1 MYSVHTVSG
10 FSRYLRSF
18 WALRVILDVP
28 DPYPEKCYPLLR
40 SNKKKFKEHAWVF
53 KSAATFRWRESS
65 KSDLKLTKWRSKI
78 SKWRWRTLCMK
89 KCIIIKKMT
98 LIYSVPSIVPR
109 KCSEIRW
116 NSNIRFL
123 GLYNVQVMSSPFCRF
138 KNFNKKRK
146 YYQRNL
152 QMINPYWNFFQYPVM
167 TGMLQNDVGF
177 SVF

>member
-1 MYSVHTVSG
+1 
-10 FSRYLRSF
+10 
-18 WALRVILDVP
+18 
-28 DPYPEKCYPLLR
+28 
-40 SNKKKFKEHAWVF
+40 
-53 KSAATFRWRESS
+53 
-65 KSDLKLTKWRSKI
+65 
-78 SKWRWRTLCMK
+78 MK

-116 NSNIRFL
+116 NSIIRFL

-177 SVF
+177 SVFYLAQLTLGVESKQVQSGHVPRCHDTRHEKCWKLVTPDRDWVSYCKKRHKFRRHKNMNLSTRISKI

>member
-1 MYSVHTVSG
+1 
-10 FSRYLRSF
+10 
-18 WALRVILDVP
+18 
-28 DPYPEKCYPLLR
+28 
-40 SNKKKFKEHAWVF
+40 
-53 KSAATFRWRESS
+53 
-65 KSDLKLTKWRSKI
+65 
-78 SKWRWRTLCMK
+78 MK

-116 NSNIRFL
+116 NSIIRFL

-138 KNFNKKRK
+138 KNFTKKRK

-177 SVF
+177 SVFIWRSWHLGSSPSKFNQATFHDVTILVTKNVESWSLQTETESLTAKKDTSSDDTKIWIWVQEYQKSSKSPPYNIFKIQIFSFF